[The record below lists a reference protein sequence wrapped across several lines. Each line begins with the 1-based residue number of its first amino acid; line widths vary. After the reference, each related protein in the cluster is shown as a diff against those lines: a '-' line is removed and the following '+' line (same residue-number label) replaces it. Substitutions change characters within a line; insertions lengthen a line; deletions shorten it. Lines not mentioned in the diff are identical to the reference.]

1 MGEELH
7 ESDVMWPEAD
17 GGGEAAAASDNEE
30 REVTSSRKTAAAEEE
45 GWSRRWA
52 ASSSPPV
59 GIPGGGSRIRK
70 EGEDGEAEEEEWEP
84 PHVVASR
91 RWAEAGFSGEG
102 RRRLKGRELRHV
114 RDAVLRMT
122 GFFEGSCY
130 PSATFTPLALL
141 KGSESATCPPTT
153 DKSLRLVK
161 VLTLVIDFPI

>member
-1 MGEELH
+1 MGAPSPTSEGLTNRSPVGKQSMEMEEELH
-7 ESDVMWPEAD
+7 ESDVMWPEAPAED
-17 GGGEAAAASDNEE
+17 GGCEATAASEIEE
-30 REVTSSRKTAAAEEE
+30 RELTWSWKTAEEE

-59 GIPGGGSRIRK
+59 GIPGGGRRIKK

-91 RWAEAGFSGEG
+91 RYAAAGFSGEG

-122 GFFEGSCY
+122 GFFEGELSR
-130 PSATFTPLALL
+130 
-141 KGSESATCPPTT
+141 GWTCAN
-153 DKSLRLVK
+153 L
-161 VLTLVIDFPI
+161 II